1 MYSKVYYPVNKEA
14 DLNYWKKINSYTLD
28 SQYLEHAKITL
39 KPYIWRKETISIF
52 KKMNYRIKLRVLKRY
67 I

>member
-39 KPYIWRKETISIF
+39 KPYI
-52 KKMNYRIKLRVLKRY
+52 
-67 I
+67 